1 MLYILLLLEVHTI
14 SFLHPYAKRS
24 MGNNIVKN
32 TRIKSYGI
40 CNLQLTIY
48 RSNTFA
54 FQHSMNQTSR
64 RILCQMLNYSNISNR
79 YQNHLVDWKCHFTTE
94 KGIKA
99 VALSESI
106 SRSQFLLL
114 PSTTTITTI

>member
-1 MLYILLLLEVHTI
+1 MLYIMLLLEVHAI
-14 SFLHPYAKRS
+14 PFLYSYAKRS
-24 MGNNIVKN
+24 LGNNIVKN

-54 FQHSMNQTSR
+54 FQHSMNQTSKR
-64 RILCQMLNYSNISNR
+64 SLCQMLNYSNISNR
-79 YQNHLVDWKCHFTTE
+79 YQNHLVNWKCRFTTD

-99 VALSESI
+99 VAISESI
-106 SRSQFLLL
+106 SISQFLLL
-114 PSTTTITTI
+114 PSTTTITTT